1 MNTTA
6 ERLTAAGSPFEIVE
20 ASVAGVPC
28 KVFRHAPSTLI
39 DVYRRARSCGDRE
52 FLVSGVRRTTFKEV
66 FRTSERISR
75 VIRQRLGEVGGAKI
89 AVIFPNVPEWIA
101 SFIAVTSMG
110 ATAVAIHRALR
121 PRDIAAAI
129 DATDCRMVLCDDEIS
144 HALRDDVDG
153 RCIVAIGPEGYAIG
167 DSRPADAA
175 DDTDGR
181 CESTI
186 DSSNS
191 VQPES
196 VAMIAFTS
204 GSTSRPKGV
213 ELTHRSMTC
222 GMMNALL
229 GGALAA
235 TGNADRMRSAKRLA
249 PIPFLAGP
257 FSHVSGYGTALL
269 SLYVGGK
276 IVTMGEWD
284 ANGATKLMCAERT
297 TAVIGIT
304 SAMLGALL
312 QGDIAD
318 LGEFVRSV
326 VVQGAALPQKLLRAL
341 KAALPEV
348 SVGVGYGL
356 TETNGVVCMGSE
368 AMLSERPNTSGKP
381 LPTVDVRILRAD
393 GTEAAPGQVGEVTI
407 RGAMV
412 MRGYVNLPGATGKVL
427 QDGWFR
433 TGDLGWVDEDRF
445 LYVTDRAGHFF
456 GSGGDKISCS
466 AVAGVILDNEL
477 AAEAFAFGV
486 TENGQNE
493 RLVLAVSGPKDICA
507 DDSAI
512 ADALERA
519 GYGSLAPHI
528 MRLRT
533 SLPRTPSGKIDGHE
547 LRRQVSLFG

>member
-28 KVFRHAPSTLI
+28 KVFRHAPSTLM

-52 FLVSGVRRTTFKEV
+52 FLVSGARRTTFKEV
-66 FRTSERISR
+66 FRISERISR

-89 AVIFPNVPEWIA
+89 AVIFHNVPEWIA
-101 SFIAVTSMG
+101 SFVAVTSMG

-121 PRDIAAAI
+121 PRDIAAAV
-129 DATDCRMVLCDDEIS
+129 DATDCRMVLCDDEIA

-153 RCIVAIGPEGYAIG
+153 RCIVAIGPEGYVIG
-167 DSRPADAA
+167 DTRPADAV
-175 DDTDGR
+175 DDAEGR
-181 CESTI
+181 CELTF
-186 DSSNS
+186 DSGNS

-257 FSHVSGYGTALL
+257 FSHVSGYGTAVL

-284 ANGATKLMCAERT
+284 ASGATKLMCAERT
-297 TAVIGIT
+297 TSVIGIT
-304 SAMLGALL
+304 AAMLGALL
-312 QGDIAD
+312 QGDVAD
-318 LGEFVRSV
+318 LREFVRSV
-326 VVQGAALPQKLLRAL
+326 VVQGTALPQSLLRAL

-356 TETNGVVCMGSE
+356 TETNGAVCMGSE
-368 AMLSERPNTSGKP
+368 AMLSERPNTSGRP
-381 LPTVDVRILRAD
+381 LPTVDVKILRAD

-493 RLVLAVSGPKDICA
+493 RLVLAVSGPKDVCA

-547 LRRQVSLFG
+547 LRRQISRFG